1 MLWPLLRKCY
11 MEWKQ
16 RELIIHVVLRDATV
30 MPLLHYC
37 LHRITISNNQGFW
50 VIRVSESVSQSV
62 WKSLCTHEN
71 RGAVLKQETGAVA
84 FPTRLQ
90 QPLTWFIYTKTTSD
104 SSHTIATCRPV
115 RSPWWTSQRQQGRAG
130 EWVNRDEEWRV
141 LNELVDW
148 DLCIQHSVYKKEKEN
163 VILRHLDA
171 SYRWH
176 YPSTPLLLTNL
187 FEK

>member
-1 MLWPLLRKCY
+1 MAECNYSAGALATVKKMLYGGKAEGINNTHCSSGCNG
-11 MEWKQ
+11 
-16 RELIIHVVLRDATV
+16 DATV
-30 MPLLHYC
+30 ALLSTSH
-37 LHRITISNNQGFW
+37 NNFKQSGFLSYPSLW
-50 VIRVSESVSQSV
+50 VSEPVSV

-71 RGAVLKQETGAVA
+71 RGAVLKGESGAVA

-90 QPLTWFIYTKTTSD
+90 QPSTWFIYTKTTSD

-115 RSPWWTSQRQQGRAG
+115 RSPWWTSQRQQGRAS

-163 VILRHLDA
+163 VILRYLDA
-171 SYRWH
+171 
-176 YPSTPLLLTNL
+176 
-187 FEK
+187 F